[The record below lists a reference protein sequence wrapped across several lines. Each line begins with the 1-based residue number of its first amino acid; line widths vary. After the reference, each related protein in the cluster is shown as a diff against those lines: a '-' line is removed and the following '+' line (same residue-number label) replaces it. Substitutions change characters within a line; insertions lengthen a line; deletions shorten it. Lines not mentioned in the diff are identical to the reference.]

1 MEFSMDNHDI
11 FPHAIPS
18 SLVETLRTAQRVTV
32 LTGAGISAES
42 GLPTFRDPMTG
53 LWAQYRPEDL
63 ASPQGFQRNPRLVWE
78 WYAWRREMVAQ
89 AAPNAGHQALATLE
103 QHISEF
109 TLVTQNID
117 SLHQR
122 AGSQRVIELHGN
134 ISRTKCFE
142 ENMIVESWEESAEVP
157 PRCPRCGGR
166 LRPDVVWFGENL
178 PEQAF
183 QAAVE
188 AAVYA
193 DVFFAIG
200 TSGTVE
206 PAASLARV
214 AQRFGATV
222 VILNL
227 DVEPLEAPPLY
238 HIHGRAGSVLPA
250 LVQATWPVI

>member
-1 MEFSMDNHDI
+1 MGMHDT
-11 FPHAIPS
+11 FTLTIPPG
-18 SLVETLRTAQRVTV
+18 LVETLRTAKRVTV

-78 WYAWRREMVAQ
+78 WYAWRREQVMQ
-89 AAPNAGHQALATLE
+89 AAPNAGHQALAAIE
-103 QHISEF
+103 QHIPEF
-109 TLVTQNID
+109 TLVTQNVD

-134 ISRTKCFE
+134 ITRTKCFD
-142 ENMIVESWEESAEVP
+142 ENVVVESWEESVEVP

-166 LRPDVVWFGENL
+166 LRPDVVWFGEQL

-183 QAAVE
+183 QASVE

-227 DVEPLEAPPLY
+227 DVEPLDAPPLY
-238 HIHGRAGSVLPA
+238 HIHGQAGSVLPA
-250 LVQATWPVI
+250 LVHAAWPNVL